1 MERSTGPLEFTA
13 SFPRDARFAPT
24 AGELAAK
31 LAQATGCAEPAS
43 QELRGAVHAAFEAVL
58 AEPAG
63 DASSDI
69 GLALHA
75 GGDALATEVTCGTRC
90 YLRVTHPCSS

>member
-1 MERSTGPLEFTA
+1 MEKSTGPLEFTA

-31 LAQATGCAEPAS
+31 LAQSTGCAGSAIL
-43 QELRGAVHAAFEAVL
+43 ELRDAVSAAFETVL

-63 DASSDI
+63 ETAADV
-69 GLALHA
+69 GLTLYA
-75 GGDALATEVTCGTRC
+75 GDTSLATEVTSGPRA
-90 YLRVTHPCSS
+90 YLRVAHPRSA